1 MGSVEL
7 GRRWT
12 VRVCGA
18 LVLLVVLLC
27 ATVVR
32 DRKTQ
37 QRRGKDQLSA
47 VLGHHNVS
55 LDQSLVVTRVALVAQ
70 SKVATMNE
78 NDVTESLSRS
88 TTENKVLVN
97 PTIESALPS
106 THEERSPELRPAP
119 KLQAKFIP
127 LKSSEINGLRL
138 FVLFVG
144 FARSGHS
151 IIGSLLDAHPD
162 VIIAHEYNILKD
174 VRKGSGNTK
183 GAVLSLVNKLYKN
196 SHDSA
201 ASGWRSEKKG
211 EKGYTLDM
219 TGGWQGR
226 IRRLKVV
233 GDKAAGKIVKE
244 HMHDT
249 SRCPD
254 IMKMMNATLGVTV
267 KAIRVLRNPYDIIST
282 RVLYNTVTMNEI
294 ASARNPSSQTVKYKQ
309 PALLARQIECF
320 FELTSQVNKT
330 ITECNLPVQDVHLA
344 DLVHRPRSVM
354 KELCEAVQV
363 ECYSE
368 YLDLCEQKVF
378 KTLSKTRY
386 LVEWSQPQIE
396 TVAQRI
402 RAYPEFSRYS
412 YDCNC

>member
-7 GRRWT
+7 GKRWT

-27 ATVVR
+27 TTVVR

-37 QRRGKDQLSA
+37 QMRGKDQLSA
-47 VLGHHNVS
+47 VMGHNVS
-55 LDQSLVVTRVALVAQ
+55 LDQSLVVTQVALAAQ
-70 SKVATMNE
+70 RKAATMNE

-97 PTIESALPS
+97 PTIESASLS
-106 THEERSPELRPAP
+106 AQEHSPELRSAP
-119 KLQAKFIP
+119 KLQAKFTP

-174 VRKGSGNTK
+174 VRKGSRDTK
-183 GAVLSLVNKLYKN
+183 GAVLSLVNKLCKN

-201 ASGWRSEKKG
+201 ASGGRSKKNG
-211 EKGYTLDM
+211 QKGYTLDM

-233 GDKAAGKIVKE
+233 GDKAGGKTVRE
-244 HMHDT
+244 HTRDT
-249 SRCPD
+249 SRCPELV
-254 IMKMMNATLGVTV
+254 KMMNATLGVTV

-294 ASARNPSSQTVKYKQ
+294 ANARNPSSRTVKYKQ
-309 PALLARQIECF
+309 PALLARKTESF
-320 FELTSQVNKT
+320 FELTSRVNKM

-412 YDCNC
+412 YDCDC